1 MFIYIN
7 NMDKTKPLI
16 GILPMPYIKNDRSNE
31 MYLKENLT
39 MYFYI

>member
-16 GILPMPYIKNDRSNE
+16 GILPMPYIKNDATNTNNIVF
-31 MYLKENLT
+31 KIT
-39 MYFYI
+39 QV